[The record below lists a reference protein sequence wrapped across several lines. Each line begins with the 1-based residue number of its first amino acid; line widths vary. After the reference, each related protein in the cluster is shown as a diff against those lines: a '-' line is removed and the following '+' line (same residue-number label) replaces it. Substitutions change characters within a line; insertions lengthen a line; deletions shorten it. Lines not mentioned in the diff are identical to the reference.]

1 MISSYDQDMPHR
13 EPMAVDTQ
21 FMFTEGHIRLLIWMC
36 DAHQDYLDRAC
47 DDILK
52 QGDSPSDNLMNCR
65 EGIAELKI
73 WAHRLLE
80 ALEEEEDEDEMG
92 EPEEFSE
99 INETE
104 LSKEELDD
112 VREALDMRWRV
123 HRNTARPP
131 KHNPVQML
139 RAWLRSLL

>member
-1 MISSYDQDMPHR
+1 MPSR
-13 EPMAVDTQ
+13 DPMAVDTQ

-52 QGDSPSDNLMNCR
+52 QGDPPSDNLMNCR
-65 EGIAELKI
+65 EGIAELKV

-80 ALEEEEDEDEMG
+80 ALEEDDDEDEMDD
-92 EPEEFSE
+92 PEYVSE
-99 INETE
+99 IDETE
-104 LSKEELDD
+104 LPKDGLDD
-112 VREALDMRWRV
+112 VREALDLRWRV

-131 KHNPVQML
+131 KHNPIQML

>member
-1 MISSYDQDMPHR
+1 MKSSYSQDMPSR
-13 EPMAVDTQ
+13 DPMAVDTQ

-65 EGIAELKI
+65 EGIAELKV

-80 ALEEEEDEDEMG
+80 ALEEDDDEDEMDD
-92 EPEEFSE
+92 PEYLSE
-99 INETE
+99 IDETE
-104 LSKEELDD
+104 LSKDGLDD

-131 KHNPVQML
+131 KHDPIQML

>member
-1 MISSYDQDMPHR
+1 MKSSYSQDMPSR
-13 EPMAVDTQ
+13 DPMAVDTQ

-65 EGIAELKI
+65 EGIAELKV

-80 ALEEEEDEDEMG
+80 AIEEDDDEDEMDD
-92 EPEEFSE
+92 PEYVSE
-99 INETE
+99 IDETE
-104 LSKEELDD
+104 LSKDGLDD
-112 VREALDMRWRV
+112 VREALDLRWRV

-131 KHNPVQML
+131 KRDPVQML

>member
-1 MISSYDQDMPHR
+1 MKSSYSQDMPSR
-13 EPMAVDTQ
+13 DPMAVDTQ

-65 EGIAELKI
+65 EGIAELKV

-80 ALEEEEDEDEMG
+80 ALEEDDDEDEMDD
-92 EPEEFSE
+92 PEYLSE
-99 INETE
+99 IDDTE
-104 LSKEELDD
+104 LSKDGLDD

-131 KHNPVQML
+131 KHDPIQML

>member
-1 MISSYDQDMPHR
+1 MKSSYSQDMPSR
-13 EPMAVDTQ
+13 DPMAVDTQ

-65 EGIAELKI
+65 EGIAELKV

-80 ALEEEEDEDEMG
+80 ALEEDDDEDEMDD
-92 EPEEFSE
+92 PEYVSE
-99 INETE
+99 IDEIE
-104 LSKEELDD
+104 LSKDGLDD

-123 HRNTARPP
+123 HRNAARPP
-131 KHNPVQML
+131 KHDPIQML